1 MPPITDIVKHLILI
15 NVIVFL
21 AVAFSPLGR
30 YIPDLAVFWVKD
42 PRFQPYQLVSHMFMH
57 ANMTHLFFNM
67 FALYVFGPM
76 VERYAG
82 PKKFLSLYFAA
93 GAGSVLAHLGIMF
106 FQNSV
111 YGIQLFPP
119 AVGASGAIMGV
130 LVAFAVLYPN
140 VRLMLLFPP
149 IPIKAK
155 YLAMAYVAI
164 DLFSGVSGYNTGV
177 ANWAHLGGAVTGFI
191 FTSIWIK
198 VWRR

>member
-1 MPPITDIVKHLILI
+1 MPPITDIVKHLILL

-21 AVAFSPLGR
+21 AALSPIGQ
-30 YIPDLAVFWVKD
+30 YIPDLAVYWVKD

-57 ANMTHLFFNM
+57 AGMGHLFFNM

-82 PKKFLSLYFAA
+82 PKKFITLYFAA
-93 GAGSVLAHLGIMF
+93 GAGSVLAHLGIMY
-106 FQNSV
+106 FQYSV
-111 YGIQLFPP
+111 HGVNIFPP
-119 AVGASGAIMGV
+119 AVGASGAIMGI

-164 DLFSGVSGYNTGV
+164 DLFSGVSGYDTGV

-198 VWRR
+198 FRR

>member
-1 MPPITDIVKHLILI
+1 
-15 NVIVFL
+15 
-21 AVAFSPLGR
+21 
-30 YIPDLAVFWVKD
+30 
-42 PRFQPYQLVSHMFMH
+42 
-57 ANMTHLFFNM
+57 
-67 FALYVFGPM
+67 
-76 VERYAG
+76 
-82 PKKFLSLYFAA
+82 
-93 GAGSVLAHLGIMF
+93 
-106 FQNSV
+106 
-111 YGIQLFPP
+111 
-119 AVGASGAIMGV
+119 MGV